1 MLLRSR
7 APKPVRVGGRSRPD
21 ALRRASLARS
31 SLSYV
36 NTLTTVGKSPTVMMS
51 EETVDVSSLA
61 VKGRMDA
68 ALVGVPN
75 NLKSA
80 AKFNA
85 LWKEG
90 LYRVF
95 DDVRY
100 MLVFTDGSG
109 GAPHGD
115 VAAWAFVVLALDQS
129 GTLWWVGGSSNGT
142 ERAVSTA
149 WSDEL
154 TRAFVFSLWG
164 KRHPLRRAS
173 RPPKRP

>member
-1 MLLRSR
+1 
-7 APKPVRVGGRSRPD
+7 
-21 ALRRASLARS
+21 
-31 SLSYV
+31 
-36 NTLTTVGKSPTVMMS
+36 MMS

-95 DDVRY
+95 DDE
-100 MLVFTDGSG
+100 LGP
-109 GAPHGD
+109 APNGPPFNEATGLGWD
-115 VAAWAFVVLALDQS
+115 TSTEPKNRADMIALAKKL
-129 GTLWWVGGSSNGT
+129 
-142 ERAVSTA
+142 
-149 WSDEL
+149 
-154 TRAFVFSLWG
+154 
-164 KRHPLRRAS
+164 
-173 RPPKRP
+173 